1 MAWPGQV
8 LCGRTHVALGEV
20 TTLEHELG
28 DHTVETRAGVTEAI
42 LASAKLTEVAS
53 SLGNDIIEEL
63 EGDTARRLA

>member
-1 MAWPGQV
+1 MARPGPV
-8 LCGRTHVALGEV
+8 YEGTHVVVGEV

-28 DHTVETRAGVTEAI
+28 DHTVEARAGVTEAI

>member
-1 MAWPGQV
+1 MV
-8 LCGRTHVALGEV
+8 GEV

-53 SLGNDIIEEL
+53 SLGNDIVEEL
-63 EGDTARRLA
+63 EGDTAGRLA

>member
-1 MAWPGQV
+1 MARPGPV
-8 LCGRTHVALGEV
+8 YEGTHVALGEV

-42 LASAKLTEVAS
+42 LASAKLTEIAS

>member
-1 MAWPGQV
+1 MATPGPV
-8 LCGRTHVALGEV
+8 YGGTHVVVGEV

-28 DHTVETRAGVTEAI
+28 DHTVEARAGVTEAI

-53 SLGNDIIEEL
+53 SLGNGLVEEL